1 MNCKDINF
9 YPGFWIDV
17 VTYAFVA
24 LVIII
29 VCKWV
34 WQEKELRRMKKL
46 TEEYRLRMEEQAMEE
61 AGVSPA
67 EMAALQEDEETE
79 AKADSS
85 PAV

>member
-9 YPGFWIDV
+9 YPGFWVDV

-24 LVIII
+24 VVIII

-46 TEEYRLRMEEQAMEE
+46 TAEYCSRMEEQAMEE

-67 EMAALQEDEETE
+67 EMAELQEVEETE
-79 AKADSS
+79 EKDGL
-85 PAV
+85 